1 MVRTVSAGAKISTG
15 IDKTHHP
22 IFWATYPRVG
32 EPGQTTLL
40 RPRRESA
47 KNLRYIREATR
58 VGGRRSARVASCGQ
72 SRRVGPSATPGAFVA
87 SVCSLQPPFISCKEY
102 CDWYY
107 RRQPS

>member
-1 MVRTVSAGAKISTG
+1 MVRTVSACAKISTG
-15 IDKTHHP
+15 IDKTHHL
-22 IFWATYPRVG
+22 IFSATCPRVG

-72 SRRVGPSATPGAFVA
+72 SRRVGLRPHPVGSLRV
-87 SVCSLQPPFISCKEY
+87 SVVFYRLLSLV
-102 CDWYY
+102 
-107 RRQPS
+107 